1 MNQINDRAEGM
12 KPPLNI
18 ETRAGPGRWRTIVIP
33 VREPIA
39 GVARPHPGDMMRA
52 STGAGERRITMAASV
67 LLHIY
72 ASETNRRSRGDAL
85 QNAGFYVIE
94 NAGGEAAMAL
104 ATAHNPALILLD
116 LKLPNRDGYE
126 VCRDL
131 KRSED
136 TANVPVLA
144 ISPVGDGEDEYA
156 KALES
161 GASAYLRDPV
171 APAVLVST
179 VRALIRAR
187 QTVFVTTADP
197 EKEPDPHSCQAF
209 GNVDVI
215 LDNLIEA
222 LVVLDSSARITYLNA
237 AAARLL
243 SQRADALVGKDVG
256 RRIQM
261 PSARR
266 FIASTLKR
274 FGIRHLFTPRSFG

>member
-1 MNQINDRAEGM
+1 
-12 KPPLNI
+12 
-18 ETRAGPGRWRTIVIP
+18 
-33 VREPIA
+33 
-39 GVARPHPGDMMRA
+39 MRA

-85 QNAGFYVIE
+85 QDAGFYVIE

-171 APAVLVST
+171 APAMLYP
-179 VRALIRAR
+179 RFA
-187 QTVFVTTADP
+187 P
-197 EKEPDPHSCQAF
+197 
-209 GNVDVI
+209 
-215 LDNLIEA
+215 
-222 LVVLDSSARITYLNA
+222 SSGQDKPYL
-237 AAARLL
+237 
-243 SQRADALVGKDVG
+243 
-256 RRIQM
+256 
-261 PSARR
+261 
-266 FIASTLKR
+266 
-274 FGIRHLFTPRSFG
+274 